1 MKSESNSAHREALQ
15 HAFDTPWPGPTGEAV
30 LLQKGNI
37 RVQIYPNDGARI
49 TSLQAF
55 GYEVLRQWEPQRKA
69 FQYGCFPMVPW
80 AGRLGNATLNVGER
94 SYALPANKPPHAL
107 HGMACYSTW
116 EIVEKTAQSLRLR
129 MVLDPPWPWRGEVQQ
144 TLILEQD
151 ALNLSLEIISELATF
166 PASAGWHPW
175 FAKNLNPSSGG
186 EELQVIFQPDWQEEP
201 GSDELPTGNRIAPR
215 PGPWDDCFGFFSG
228 LNVRLEWPG
237 QLTMSMTSSAQSLV
251 VFDKQPD
258 ATCVNPLT
266 QAPNEIN
273 HNPHFISPKAPLLI
287 ETSWRFKKTADA
299 G

>member
-1 MKSESNSAHREALQ
+1 MKSESNNAHREALQ
-15 HAFDTPWPGPTGEAV
+15 HAFDTPWPGPTGEAI

-37 RVQIYPNDGARI
+37 RVQVYPNDGARI
-49 TSLQAF
+49 TTLQAF

-107 HGMACYSTW
+107 HGMACYSPW
-116 EIVEKTAQSLRLR
+116 EIVEKTAESLRLR
-129 MVLDPPWPWRGEVQQ
+129 MVLDSPWPWRGEVQQ

-151 ALNLSLEIISELATF
+151 ALNLRLEIISESATF

-175 FAKNLNPSSGG
+175 FAKNLTPSSEG
-186 EELQVIFQPDWQEEP
+186 EELQVIFQPDWQE
-201 GSDELPTGNRIAPR
+201 
-215 PGPWDDCFGFFSG
+215 DDCFGFFSG
-228 LNVRLEWPG
+228 LNIRLEWPG
-237 QLTMSMTSSAQSLV
+237 QLMMSMTSSVQSLV

-273 HNPHFISPKAPLLI
+273 HNPQYISPKAPLLI
-287 ETSWRFKKTADA
+287 ETSWRFKKLLTLVK
-299 G
+299 